1 VSKLLNWY
9 NDFSDKIV
17 GAQIDFILKPIGD
30 AIVDGAIYVTNA
42 LTHSMPEIGAG
53 IVIICAVGM
62 MLTGNIPKWLARMSV
77 GLGGVIIWLLNA

>member
-1 VSKLLNWY
+1 MSKLLNWY
-9 NDFSDKIV
+9 NDFSDKVV
-17 GAQIDFILKPIGD
+17 GAQIEFILKPIGD

-42 LTHSMPEIGAG
+42 LTTTMPEIGTG
-53 IVIICAVGM
+53 IVVICAVGM